1 MADASTAPTSAALRV
16 PKAAELVAAQIRRQ
30 IVTGELPEGTIL
42 PPESVLTARYRVSR
56 PTLREAFR
64 ILESELLITVRR
76 GVQGGARIHT
86 PNAQVASR
94 YAASLLQYRSTTLED
109 VQRARLLVEPP
120 AAALVG
126 HHGDPAAIDELAG
139 ILEEE
144 AAALKSKD
152 AEALRGAGYRFHRR
166 LIELSGNR
174 TLALF
179 AAMLE
184 QISDAHSARVQALE
198 RGGRGSGRY
207 GKQGHADHERLV
219 ELLRAGAGAEAE
231 RFWRGHLDRVRGWL
245 VKEADAR
252 TVLDLFG

>member
-1 MADASTAPTSAALRV
+1 MVDASTVPTSAALRV
-16 PKAAELVAAQIRRQ
+16 PKAAEIVAARIRRQ

-42 PPESVLTARYRVSR
+42 PPESILTAQYQVSR

-86 PNAQVASR
+86 PSAQVASR
-94 YAASLLQYRSTTLED
+94 YAASLLQYRGTTLDD

-126 HHGDPAAIDELAG
+126 RAGDAAAIDELAG
-139 ILEEE
+139 ILDDE
-144 AAALKSKD
+144 ARAMKDPAALR
-152 AEALRGAGYRFHRR
+152 EAGTRFHRR
-166 LIELSGNR
+166 LVELSGNR

-179 AAMLE
+179 SAMLE
-184 QISDAHSARVQALE
+184 QITDAHTARLQALE
-198 RGGRGSGRY
+198 ATRRSERRH
-207 GKQGHADHERLV
+207 GKEGHSDHERLV
-219 ELLRAGAGAEAE
+219 ELLRAGAATEAE
-231 RFWRGHLDRVRGWL
+231 RFWREHLDRVRGWL